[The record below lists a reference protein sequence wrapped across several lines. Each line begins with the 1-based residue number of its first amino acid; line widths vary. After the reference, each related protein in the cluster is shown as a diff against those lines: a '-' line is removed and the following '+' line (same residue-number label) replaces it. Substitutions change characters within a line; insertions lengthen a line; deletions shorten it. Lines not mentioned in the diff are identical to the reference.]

1 MLRRPWIADGN
12 PNDEAQWL
20 TRGRAVARRN
30 LAFSIL
36 AEFLGFSVWQLWSV
50 IAVQLGRAGFHVTV
64 AELFWL
70 VSVPGL
76 VGATLRFPYGFAVPL
91 FGGRNWTVV
100 SALLLL
106 VPTLLLAVLVQ
117 HPDMPFWVMLIA
129 AATAGFGG
137 GNFASSMS
145 NISFF
150 YPDSRK
156 GWALGVNAA
165 GGNIGVAVVQLVV
178 PAAIGL
184 GVLGLQAKGVRQVAL
199 QNAGLGWLPLIAAA
213 AVCAFLFMDNLA
225 VSRTGLRAQL
235 AILRRRDTWA
245 IGWLYIGTFGSFIG
259 YSAAMPLLMKT
270 AFPTVN
276 TLEFAFLG
284 PLVGSLARPAGGWL
298 SDRLGGAPVTLGTF
312 GVMAAAALGVVVTLG
327 THAPFPVFLAVFL
340 VLFVCSGV
348 GNGSTVRM
356 VPAICNAETERL
368 GAGRRAQERHELDVA
383 GRREAAAVLAFSS
396 AVAAYGS
403 FLIPQGYSLSLA
415 RTGGYGAALLAFV
428 AFYLTCLAV
437 TWRRYLS
444 PARSGR
450 GSRARTEPS
459 SAAPA
464 GSRS

>member
-1 MLRRPWIADGN
+1 MLRRPWITDWD
-12 PNDEAQWL
+12 PNDDARWRSGGQ
-20 TRGRAVARRN
+20 AIARRN

-50 IAVQLGRAGFHVTV
+50 VAVQLNHAGFHLTLG
-64 AELFWL
+64 ELFWL

-100 SALLLL
+100 SASLLLI
-106 VPTLLLAVLVQ
+106 PTALLAVLVQ
-117 HPDMPFWVMLIA
+117 HPQTPFWALLLA
-129 AATAGFGG
+129 AATAGLGG
-137 GNFASSMS
+137 GNFASSMA

-150 YPDSRK
+150 YPDGRK
-156 GWALGVNAA
+156 GWALGLNAA

-178 PAAIGL
+178 PAVVGL
-184 GVLGLQAKGVRQVAL
+184 GILGLQAKAARHIAL
-199 QNAGLGWLPLIAAA
+199 PNAGLIWIPFIVAA

-225 VSRTGLRAQL
+225 VSRARLSDQL
-235 AILRRRDTWA
+235 AILRRGHTWVMS
-245 IGWLYIGTFGSFIG
+245 WLYIGTFGSFIG

-270 AFPTVN
+270 AFPNVN
-276 TLEFAFLG
+276 TLQYAFLG
-284 PLVGSLARPAGGWL
+284 PLVGSLARPLGGWL
-298 SDRLGGAPVTLGTF
+298 SDRVGGAPVTFATF
-312 GVMAAAALGVVVTLG
+312 VAMAAATLGVIAVLG
-327 THAPFPVFLAVFL
+327 SGGPFPLFLAVFL

-348 GNGSTVRM
+348 GNGSTFRM
-356 VPAICNAETERL
+356 IPAIFNAASASRA
-368 GAGRRAQERHELDVA
+368 AGRSEGEAREIDVR
-383 GRREAAAVLAFSS
+383 GRRETAGVLAFSS

-415 RTGGYGAALLAFV
+415 HTGGYGAALLAFV
-428 AFYLTCLAV
+428 AFYLTCLAA
-437 TWRRYLS
+437 TWWWYLS

-464 GSRS
+464 GSGS